1 MINITKLTPILVEVS
16 NNQVGGVDILG
27 SWMEIGMVLAALIV
41 GILLMWPALRGVLSR
56 RKHFIRAGFDT
67 FRTMHTRIQ
76 EILTELRVK
85 SDADRALIIR
95 FHNGG
100 KFLDGSSIKKFSLT
114 HESCSIGISETRNS
128 RQDILISTFIEMLDH
143 IIHDDKPV
151 VVEPT
156 QDLPDCH
163 FKRHLEANHTLAY
176 SLVPIKDSRGVLIL
190 GCLLIEW
197 CNWDKVDRIDDDQ
210 IMVDIPAYAG
220 YIESQLLEEVK

>member
-1 MINITKLTPILVEVS
+1 MIDITNLTPITTEVS
-16 NNQVGGVDILG
+16 DNQVGGVDILG
-27 SWMEIGMVLAALIV
+27 SWMEVGMVIAAVLV
-41 GILLMWPALRGVLSR
+41 GILLMWPALRNILAR
-56 RKHFIRAGFDT
+56 RKYFLKSGFNT

-76 EILTELRVK
+76 EILTELRIK
-85 SDADRALIIR
+85 SGADRSLVIR

-114 HESCSIGISETRNS
+114 HESCSIGISETRDS
-128 RQDILISTFIEMLDH
+128 RQDILISTFIEMLDC
-143 IIHDDKPV
+143 IIDDHKPV
-151 VVEPT
+151 IVEPT

-176 SLVPIKDSRGVLIL
+176 SLVPIKDTRGVLIL
-190 GCLLIEW
+190 GCLLVEW

>member
-1 MINITKLTPILVEVS
+1 MIDITTLIPIPVEVS
-16 NNQVGGVDILG
+16 DNRVGGIDILG
-27 SWMEIGMVLAALIV
+27 SWMEIGMVLAAIIV
-41 GILLMWPALRGVLSR
+41 GGLLIWPTLKNLVFP
-56 RKHFIRAGFDT
+56 RKHFMMSGFNK

-143 IIHDDKPV
+143 VIHEQQV
-151 VVEPT
+151 VIVEPT
-156 QDLPDCH
+156 NDLPDCH

-176 SLVPIKDSRGVLIL
+176 SLVPIKDTRGVLIL
-190 GCLLIEW
+190 GCLLVEW

-210 IMVDIPAYAG
+210 IMVDIPSYAG
-220 YIESQLLEEVK
+220 YIESQLLEEVR